1 MERDPGV
8 LAVLGGLGA
17 AFAFAGATLC
27 SSRSS
32 RMVGPAS
39 VLSWVMLVGLLVTA
53 PAAIATGVPEGLTAG
68 AAGWLLLAGAANVA
82 GLLVAYAGLRVGKV
96 GVVAPIL
103 STQGAITA
111 VISMMSGE
119 RPGAISLVLLTSIA
133 VGVVLA
139 TAARDAPSSD
149 GTSGRSGAPCAI
161 VAALLFGASLY
172 ATARASADLPVP
184 WVLLPPRFIGVLAVG
199 VPLAM
204 TGQLRLT
211 RAAVPFLLIG
221 GLCEVVGFSS
231 FSIGSRHGIAVAAV
245 LASLFGAIAG
255 VAAYLLFAER
265 LSRLQFAGV
274 ATIVVGVASLTALQ
288 A

>member
-1 MERDPGV
+1 LIE
-8 LAVLGGLGA
+8 VLGGLGA

-32 RMVGPAS
+32 RMIGPAS

-53 PAAIATGVPEGLTAG
+53 PVAAATGVPEGLTAG
-68 AAGWLLLAGAANVA
+68 AAGWLLLAGAGNVA

-96 GVVAPIL
+96 GVIAPIL
-103 STQGAITA
+103 STQGAVTA
-111 VISMMSGE
+111 AISMMSGE
-119 RPGAISLVLLTSIA
+119 RPGAVSLMMLTAIA

-139 TAARDAPSSD
+139 TAAGDAPSRD
-149 GTSGRSGAPCAI
+149 GTSGRSGAPHAI
-161 VAALLFGASLY
+161 VAALLFGVSLY

-184 WVLLPPRFIGVLAVG
+184 WVLLPARLVGVLAVG
-199 VPLAM
+199 VPLAV
-204 TGQLRLT
+204 TGRLRST
-211 RAAVPFLLIG
+211 RAAVPFLLVG
-221 GLCEVVGFSS
+221 GLCEVIGFTA

-274 ATIVVGVASLTALQ
+274 ATIVVGVATLAGFQ